1 MSAAT
6 SPCGIGASRTDDLL
20 RGIPGA
26 ATDIAEAI
34 GKGIREVITR
44 PEEDSLAV
52 IDNAM

>member
-6 SPCGIGASRTDDLL
+6 SPCGIAGSRTDDLH

-26 ATDIAEAI
+26 ATDVAEAI
-34 GKGIREVITR
+34 RKAIREVITR

-52 IDNAM
+52 IDNAI